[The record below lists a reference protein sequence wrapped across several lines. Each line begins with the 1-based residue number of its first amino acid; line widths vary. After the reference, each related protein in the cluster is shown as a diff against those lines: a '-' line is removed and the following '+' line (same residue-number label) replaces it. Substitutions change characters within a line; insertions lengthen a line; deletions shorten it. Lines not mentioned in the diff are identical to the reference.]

1 MVGAVNHAHCIDM
14 KKING
19 TFSIIPGYSQSLRPN
34 NITQCLFG
42 SSLQKCS
49 ESCSDSTIKM
59 SGSTVDERGSCD
71 WLADYFGLSPKFQST
86 IQFDPKVKT
95 ATIDFAAHIGLD
107 KWISGLWFRVWAPFV
122 HTQWDLN
129 VYESSISKGDFGNG
143 YIEGYFA
150 GTTTDPYGAIPID
163 SLLNN
168 ALEFFIQ
175 GKTPNLGTGFTFEPL
190 KSCTWGSGEC
200 SNKLTQHGLA
210 DLRFGL
216 GWNFFQDDYAHDYHI
231 GLGIMAAAPTGNRPD
246 GTVLFEPMVGN
257 GKHWELGIMWT
268 SHIILWRSEDED
280 DHLGGYF
287 DANITHLFKARQKR
301 CFDLIGKPM
310 SRYMLAQ
317 KMKTSVENLAGAD
330 KQALANNMTGQVG
343 VVPTHQFNNRYAPV
357 GNLTHSEVDV
367 SIGAQADI
375 VAMLNYTHGRL
386 SFDIG
391 YNLWAR
397 SCEKIELNC
406 NCPPRISKELWALK
420 GDANTYGFIT
430 QVIDNKLFP
439 SEAIPLSATES
450 NATIFKGSSES
461 PNDDPT
467 RNFGIDAPKFSQD
480 STDGT
485 IAKSIIAGISIGEA
499 LGVQTKTSVN
509 PILIHQED
517 INLSGSRTK
526 GLSHSV
532 FGHLSYS
539 WSNNKNWTPFL
550 GFGFQTEFASNSR
563 DCNKCG
569 PPSTTPSCSTSP
581 NSSCECCESCTR
593 CALSQWRVFIKG
605 GVTFD

>member
-1 MVGAVNHAHCIDM
+1 MVGLVNHTHRTDIE
-14 KKING
+14 KING
-19 TFSIIPGYSQSLRPN
+19 TFSIMPGYSQSFRAR
-34 NITQCLFG
+34 NITHCLFG
-42 SSLQKCS
+42 SSLQQCDECCT
-49 ESCSDSTIKM
+49 ESAIKI

-71 WLADYFGLSPKFQST
+71 WLADYFGLSTKFQST
-86 IQFDPKVKT
+86 IQFRPKVKT
-95 ATIDFAAHIGLD
+95 ATVDFAVHIGLD
-107 KWISGLWFRVWAPFV
+107 KWVSGLWFRAWAPFV
-122 HTQWDLN
+122 HTRWDLN
-129 VYESSISKGDFGNG
+129 ACESSIVKGDFGNG
-143 YIEGYFA
+143 YAAGYFA
-150 GTTTDPYGAIPID
+150 GTATDPYGAIPVD

-168 ALEFFIQ
+168 ALEFFMQ
-175 GKTPNLGTGFTFEPL
+175 GKMPNLGTGFTFEPL

-268 SHIILWRSEDED
+268 SHIILWCSEDED
-280 DHLGGYF
+280 DHLGGYL

-317 KMKTSVENLAGAD
+317 KMKTSVKNLAGANE
-330 KQALANNMTGQVG
+330 KALANNMTGQVG
-343 VVPTHQFNNRYAPV
+343 VIPTHQFNNRYAPV

-375 VAMLNYTHGRL
+375 VALLNYTRGAL
-386 SFDIG
+386 SFDLG
-391 YNLWAR
+391 YNLWTR
-397 SCEKIELNC
+397 SCEKVVLNG
-406 NCPPRISKELWALK
+406 NCLPRISKELWALK
-420 GDANTYGFIT
+420 GDASTYGFLGAVT
-430 QVIDNKLFP
+430 STPGNP
-439 SEAIPLSATES
+439 IPLSATES
-450 NATIFKGSSES
+450 KATIFKGTNNNSIENS
-461 PNDDPT
+461 
-467 RNFGIDAPKFSQD
+467 GIDNPTFAQERVDPNG
-480 STDGT
+480 STIQIDVIGGGT
-485 IAKSIIAGISIGEA
+485 KVDQI
-499 LGVQTKTSVN
+499 KTSVN
-509 PILIHQED
+509 PILIQQEA
-517 INLSGSRTK
+517 INTHSTQTK

-539 WSNNKNWTPFL
+539 WSNNKNWTPLL
-550 GFGFQTEFASNSR
+550 GFGFQTEFTSNSH
-563 DCNKCG
+563 DCSKCG
-569 PPSTTPSCSTSP
+569 PPSTTPSCSTNPS
-581 NSSCECCESCTR
+581 NSCECCESCIR